1 MDHQELVFEGAAGLC
16 HRTVRDGPCWCVPSS
31 LHPTAPADH
40 SANFV
45 GRISPSRTLYIP
57 LRRHIRANHP
67 RQKARYSQRCQEPIT
82 SFSLG
87 RLPDEERGE
96 RRRRTRVTF
105 PRPPPR
111 RCPQWVPLPAGTSR
125 FLTLRCQV
133 IALHNYSGII
143 PPPAQRGCTPG
154 IESSSYH
161 AFSLSERRRGR
172 QLLTLSLCPPRAAH
186 LPASFCPGQ
195 GSAAW
200 PLQERSVC
208 PATPS

>member
-1 MDHQELVFEGAAGLC
+1 MDHQELVFKGAAGLC
-16 HRTVRDGPCWCVPSS
+16 RRTVRDGPCWCVPNS

-45 GRISPSRTLYIP
+45 GRISPSRALYIP

-67 RQKARYSQRCQEPIT
+67 RQKARYSQHWQEPIT

-105 PRPPPR
+105 PRPPGR

-125 FLTLRCQV
+125 FNTPLPG
-133 IALHNYSGII
+133 YSS
-143 PPPAQRGCTPG
+143 P
-154 IESSSYH
+154 
-161 AFSLSERRRGR
+161 
-172 QLLTLSLCPPRAAH
+172 
-186 LPASFCPGQ
+186 
-195 GSAAW
+195 
-200 PLQERSVC
+200 
-208 PATPS
+208 